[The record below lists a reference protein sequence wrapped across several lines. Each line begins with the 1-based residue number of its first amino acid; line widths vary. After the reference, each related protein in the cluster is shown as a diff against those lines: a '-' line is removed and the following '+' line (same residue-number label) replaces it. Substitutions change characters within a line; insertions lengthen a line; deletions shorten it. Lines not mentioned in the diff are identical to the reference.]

1 MNPAQ
6 KIAHILAILTHPVF
20 VVIWLASILFT
31 CSFYMNE
38 WLPSYYVWRLSFP
51 IIASVAL
58 VLLLSLIA
66 WQTKIYAALQEKSS
80 RQFLLGIYLI
90 VFFFLFMNYRN
101 TSLPSFYV
109 DYLFLSLLYALGGW
123 ILLFKWN
130 CSFHVLGWAGMLFTL
145 IFYQWFYDVDLI
157 HWIIFSAIM
166 TGFVAS
172 LRLFQNVHTQEEI
185 LRSIFVSLGIF
196 VLSICCK
203 SLNFWP

>member
-1 MNPAQ
+1 MNLAQ

-20 VVIWLASILFT
+20 VVIWLAFILFT
-31 CSFYMNE
+31 SSFYMNE
-38 WLPSYYVWRLSFP
+38 LLPSSYVWRLSFP

-66 WQTKIYAALQEKSS
+66 WQTKIYAALQEKNS
-80 RQFLLGIYLI
+80 RHFFLGIYLI
-90 VFFFLFMNYRN
+90 VFFLLFMNYRRI
-101 TSLPSFYV
+101 SLPPFYV

-130 CSFHVLGWAGMLFTL
+130 YSFHVLGWAGMFFTL

-157 HWIIFSAIM
+157 YWIIFSAIM

-172 LRLFQNVHTQEEI
+172 LRLFQNAHTQQEI
-185 LRSIFVSLGIF
+185 LRSILVSFSIF

-203 SLNFWP
+203 SFSFWP